1 VRRTLIG
8 LVAGIAI
15 GIMLVSMTGIGNAAE
30 GDVDTDASNPLT
42 AWIPD
47 LKVILNDALKDI
59 FDSGSAEISDPV
71 IAEFYG
77 KLTSNLVSTVS
88 ESGMADAISVAGYS
102 SPEIVFPLVRMAA
115 PVQASLVSG
124 LVLFQIDAIDDK
136 DPIGTLVVSILIDGT
151 SSISAVYSPASG
163 YYEAV
168 WDSSSVPVGT
178 LHTISANVIDSEGDA
193 TSIVSVVSVE

>member
-1 VRRTLIG
+1 MRRTLIG

-15 GIMLVSMTGIGNAAE
+15 GIMLVSMTGIGCAAE

-59 FDSGSAEISDPV
+59 FDSGSAEIRDPA

-77 KLTSNLVSTVS
+77 KLTSNLVSTVR

-102 SPEIVFPLVRMAA
+102 SRVR
-115 PVQASLVSG
+115 
-124 LVLFQIDAIDDK
+124 
-136 DPIGTLVVSILIDGT
+136 
-151 SSISAVYSPASG
+151 
-163 YYEAV
+163 
-168 WDSSSVPVGT
+168 
-178 LHTISANVIDSEGDA
+178 
-193 TSIVSVVSVE
+193 